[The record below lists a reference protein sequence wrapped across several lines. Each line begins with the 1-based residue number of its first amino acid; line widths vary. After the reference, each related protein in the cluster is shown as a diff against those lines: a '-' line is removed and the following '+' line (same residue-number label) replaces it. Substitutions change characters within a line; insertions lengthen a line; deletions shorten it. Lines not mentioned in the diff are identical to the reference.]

1 MKCRYNKCKLGGE
14 VSKEEAIKDG
24 SMYYHREC
32 YNKKK
37 LKDELRVLMGG
48 FPQRDVNISLAKAID
63 ESPYQIGFVEY
74 VVKNKL
80 SEFQNAYGLLYQ
92 MKIERNYED
101 YVKREGQ
108 KFAFE
113 INHAIKD
120 MNINVDTFKFEYEPT
135 TNKRLNIY

>member
-37 LKDELRVLMGG
+37 LKDELRVLMSG

-108 KFAFE
+108 KVAFE

-120 MNINVDTFKFEYEPT
+120 MNINVDTLKFEYEPT
-135 TNKRLNIY
+135 PNKRLNIY